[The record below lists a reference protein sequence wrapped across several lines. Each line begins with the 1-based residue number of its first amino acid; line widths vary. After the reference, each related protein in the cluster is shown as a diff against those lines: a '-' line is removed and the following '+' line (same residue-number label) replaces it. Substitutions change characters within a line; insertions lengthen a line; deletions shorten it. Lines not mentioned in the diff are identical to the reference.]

1 MDFFHLGEFG
11 RRSGDYLS
19 RGRECQNGRMS
30 EKQIEIMDAAERRIR
45 SAGYNGFSFR
55 DVASDVGV
63 KSSSIHYYFPAKED
77 LGVAVARRYR
87 ERFFEGLRDLSGS
100 PETRLRAAYGKA
112 MEKDGQ
118 MCLCGVLGTA
128 SAFLPAEVALE
139 AKQFFNCALDFLL
152 SDSTLTSRKGRDW
165 ALQILALLE
174 GAMMLALAL
183 GDADAFRKATRSL
196 PPQPQ

>member
-1 MDFFHLGEFG
+1 
-11 RRSGDYLS
+11 
-19 RGRECQNGRMS
+19 MS
-30 EKQIEIMDAAERRIR
+30 EKRIEIMDAAERRIR
-45 SAGYNGFSFR
+45 TAGYNGFSFR
-55 DVASDVGV
+55 DIASDVGV

-87 ERFFEGLRDLSGS
+87 ERFFEGLLSLSGS
-100 PETRLRAAYGKA
+100 PEIRLRVAYERA

-128 SAFLPAEVALE
+128 SASLPAGVALE
-139 AKQFFNCALDFLL
+139 AKQFFDCVLAFLL
-152 SDSTLTSRKGRDW
+152 PDSKPASSKKRDW

-183 GDADAFRKATRSL
+183 GNAETFRKATRSL
-196 PPQPQ
+196 PPMP